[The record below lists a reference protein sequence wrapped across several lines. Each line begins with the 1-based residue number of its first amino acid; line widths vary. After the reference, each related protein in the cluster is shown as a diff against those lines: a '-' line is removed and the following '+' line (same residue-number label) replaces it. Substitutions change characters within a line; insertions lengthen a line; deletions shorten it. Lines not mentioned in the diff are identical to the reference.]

1 MTGLWASLL
10 PVVALLVV
18 LGLLAWAVQWLR
30 RRTQMAGG
38 DIAALRVISQLAVG
52 PQQRVVVVELNGPS
66 GTVLLTLG
74 VTPQHVRTLHLQP
87 LDGAQQSAAF
97 SQASLTSTANAAD
110 TAGYA
115 DIARSSA
122 SHEPQRQEPIA

>member
-87 LDGAQQSAAF
+87 LDGVQQSAAF

-110 TAGYA
+110 TAGSA
-115 DIARSSA
+115 VTARSSA